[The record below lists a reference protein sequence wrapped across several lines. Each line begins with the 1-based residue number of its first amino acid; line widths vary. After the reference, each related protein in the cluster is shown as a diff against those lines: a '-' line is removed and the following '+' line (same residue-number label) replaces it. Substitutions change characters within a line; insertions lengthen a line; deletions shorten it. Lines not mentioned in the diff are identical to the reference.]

1 MIKTGN
7 FSSVD
12 GIERIATDG
21 LDTSNILKLSIGFV
35 ILAVTVYS
43 FHLSMKANRLIIA
56 QLKDEGY
63 E

>member
-12 GIERIATDG
+12 GIERIATNG

-35 ILAVTVYS
+35 ILVVTVYS
-43 FHLSMKANRLIIA
+43 FHLSMKANRLIID
-56 QLKDEGY
+56 QLNDEGY
-63 E
+63 K